1 MDDRKYSH
9 LPSHNDANEY
19 ARAFLYEEGKAE
31 ANRYYFDKRTGNSPG
46 KHVTSELQNMN
57 YQQVVDYFATKMRN
71 DTPSGQSNLTYW
83 QVGKA
88 LYMKED
94 FNILAKSPEKKAL
107 LDIGKNEGEY
117 FEPRH
122 LIGFGDERV
131 RMREM
136 PSGAN
141 PKHLS
146 YFIGDTPSFT
156 IFVVPKNTRLPD
168 GTITGESRVGL
179 YVSKNTAYGPSESLE
194 FGIGE
199 AGKNISFANNWDA
212 YAGVSHSVTIASH
225 SRIQYQIVNKLA
237 DAIKNMQ
244 NGKDPATDK
253 NIESPA
259 EALAKMQEFFNSL
272 GIPINLQGTPEE
284 LMDNLDKIA
293 DDYVTP
299 LVVDLDGNGIETT
312 SLEDGVQ
319 FDIDGDGN
327 TEHTAWIKSGN
338 GFLVWDKNQDGTIND
353 GSEMFGEGTVMI
365 NGKHAENGV
374 AAILELDSNHDRILN
389 NQDDVWGYLQIWHD
403 DNTNGITENG
413 ELASLFDWGI
423 QSLALSFEKIDWV
436 DENGN
441 KHIYL
446 TEASKENGENI
457 SVADI
462 DFRTDNG
469 IFGKYAAALHQS
481 DKNIFNEYSN
491 IYEKQQTI
499 LPEPYPIV

>member
-1 MDDRKYSH
+1 
-9 LPSHNDANEY
+9 
-19 ARAFLYEEGKAE
+19 
-31 ANRYYFDKRTGNSPG
+31 
-46 KHVTSELQNMN
+46 
-57 YQQVVDYFATKMRN
+57 
-71 DTPSGQSNLTYW
+71 
-83 QVGKA
+83 
-88 LYMKED
+88 
-94 FNILAKSPEKKAL
+94 
-107 LDIGKNEGEY
+107 
-117 FEPRH
+117 
-122 LIGFGDERV
+122 
-131 RMREM
+131 
-136 PSGAN
+136 
-141 PKHLS
+141 
-146 YFIGDTPSFT
+146 
-156 IFVVPKNTRLPD
+156 
-168 GTITGESRVGL
+168 
-179 YVSKNTAYGPSESLE
+179 
-194 FGIGE
+194 
-199 AGKNISFANNWDA
+199 
-212 YAGVSHSVTIASH
+212 
-225 SRIQYQIVNKLA
+225 
-237 DAIKNMQ
+237 
-244 NGKDPATDK
+244 
-253 NIESPA
+253 
-259 EALAKMQEFFNSL
+259 MQEFFNSL

-481 DKNIFNEYSN
+481 DKNIFNGCSEN
-491 IYEKQQTI
+491 IA
-499 LPEPYPIV
+499 VW